1 MGNTYKFDRM
11 FIPLYTQT
19 LTICLHDTQAQN
31 DKILIMLPDFRVRQR
46 DYLLEISR
54 ALTQELDREKLLARI
69 LKIAIEMLAGQAGI
83 IALKQTEG
91 WRVAA
96 AHGIAPAF
104 LSYLAPLLAEEKVAE
119 LDVRELNRM
128 LKELTYTASMGLL
141 NGTALP
147 LAAHGQV
154 IGVIF
159 IFRNYPDLFTPND
172 RVLLQSFAN
181 QAAIA
186 VYNAQLY
193 GQVSYEKQRL
203 DALLDSAADG
213 ILILNA
219 DHTIERVN
227 LAFEKLYN
235 RSRAE
240 ITGRQHNEIIRWA
253 VEPQGKTLEEAIANG
268 WPLTPNATLY
278 VEGDLKRPEP
288 PPIPIGVT
296 YAPLLSS
303 EGKLRNVIV
312 SVRDITHFRTAEE
325 IKSTFISIVSHELR
339 TPVALIKGYAS
350 TLRRDDAKWD
360 KHTISDSLA
369 VIEEEADRLSK
380 MIDDLLDASRLQAGG
395 LSLNRADV
403 SLSTVAGR
411 VAERFASQST
421 KHKIVAE
428 FPEKFPVILADETRI
443 EQVIANL
450 VSNSL
455 KYATHGEI
463 RISGSVRPEQVIV
476 CVSDE
481 GPGIEAKDLPHIF
494 DRFYRST
501 NAVKQT
507 KGAGLGLYL
516 ARAIIEAHGGRIW
529 ADASTGFP
537 PSGTMR
543 RAQSD
548 SSAQR
553 PKPDSGARIC
563 FSLPR

>member
-1 MGNTYKFDRM
+1 
-11 FIPLYTQT
+11 
-19 LTICLHDTQAQN
+19 
-31 DKILIMLPDFRVRQR
+31 MLPDFRVRQR
-46 DYLLEISR
+46 DYLLELSR
-54 ALTQELDREKLLARI
+54 ALTQELDLEKLLARI
-69 LKIAIEMLAGQAGI
+69 LKISIEMLAGQAGL
-83 IALKQTEG
+83 IALKEQDS

-96 AHGIAPAF
+96 AQGIAPAF
-104 LSYLAPLLAEEKVAE
+104 LSYLTPLLAEENVRE

-147 LAAHGQV
+147 LATHGQV

-159 IFRNYPDLFTPND
+159 IFRSYPDLFTQND
-172 RVLLQSFAN
+172 RILLQSFAD

-186 VYNAQLY
+186 VFNARLY

-219 DHTIERVN
+219 DLTIERVN
-227 LAFEKLYN
+227 DAFERLF
-235 RSRAE
+235 
-240 ITGRQHNEIIRWA
+240 GRTHDQLATLPHDDVIRWA
-253 VEPQGKTLEEAIANG
+253 KKPQGATLKESIANG

-278 VEGDLKRPEP
+278 VEGDLERLPLP
-288 PPIPIGVT
+288 PLPVGVT
-296 YAPLLSS
+296 YAPLISP
-303 EGKLRNVIV
+303 EGKLHNIIV
-312 SVRDITHFRTAEE
+312 SVRDITHFRTADE

-360 KHTISDSLA
+360 KSTISDSLA

-395 LSLNRADV
+395 MSLNRADV
-403 SLSTVAGR
+403 SLSMLSKR
-411 VAERFASQST
+411 VAERFSTQSNS
-421 KHKIVAE
+421 HSIVTD
-428 FPEKFPVILADETRI
+428 FPESFPVILADETRI

-450 VSNSL
+450 VSNAL
-455 KYATHGEI
+455 KYASKGEI
-463 RISGSVRPEQVIV
+463 RISGQVRPEQVIV

-501 NAVKQT
+501 KAVKNT

-516 ARAIIEAHGGRIW
+516 ARAIVEAHNGRIW
-529 ADASTGFP
+529 ADASTG
-537 PSGTMR
+537 
-543 RAQSD
+543 
-548 SSAQR
+548 SA
-553 PKPDSGARIC
+553 KPDSGARIC

>member
-1 MGNTYKFDRM
+1 
-11 FIPLYTQT
+11 
-19 LTICLHDTQAQN
+19 
-31 DKILIMLPDFRVRQR
+31 MLPDFRVRQR

-54 ALTQELDREKLLARI
+54 ALTQELDLEKLLARI
-69 LKIAIEMLAGQAGI
+69 LRISIEMLAGQAGL
-83 IALKQTEG
+83 IALKEQDG
-91 WRVAA
+91 WQVAT

-104 LSYLAPLLAEEKVAE
+104 LSYLTPLLADEKVRE

-159 IFRNYPDLFTPND
+159 IFRNYPDLFTQND

-186 VYNAQLY
+186 VFNAQLY
-193 GQVSYEKQRL
+193 GQVTYEKQRL

-213 ILILNA
+213 IMILNA
-219 DHTIERVN
+219 DLTIERAN
-227 LAFEKLYN
+227 DAFERIYGKTHDELVN
-235 RSRAE
+235 HPHE
-240 ITGRQHNEIIRWA
+240 DIIQWNGK
-253 VEPQGKTLEEAIANG
+253 PQGVTLKESIANG

-278 VEGDLKRPEP
+278 VEGDLKRELVSPLP
-288 PPIPIGVT
+288 VGVT
-296 YAPLLSS
+296 YAPLISQD
-303 EGKLRNVIV
+303 GKLRNIVV
-312 SVRDITHFRTAEE
+312 SVRDITHFRTADE
-325 IKSTFISIVSHELR
+325 IKATFISIVSHELR

-360 KHTISDSLA
+360 KNTINDSLA

-403 SLSTVAGR
+403 SLATIANR
-411 VAERFASQST
+411 VAERFTTQSN
-421 KHKIVAE
+421 KHNIVAD

-443 EQVIANL
+443 MQVISNL
-450 VSNSL
+450 VSNAI
-455 KYATHGEI
+455 KYASEGEI
-463 RISGSVRPEQVIV
+463 KIVGQALPEQVVI

-501 NAVKQT
+501 KAVKHT

-516 ARAIIEAHGGRIW
+516 ARAIVEAHGGRIW
-529 ADASTGFP
+529 AD
-537 PSGTMR
+537 
-543 RAQSD
+543 
-548 SSAQR
+548 

>member
-1 MGNTYKFDRM
+1 
-11 FIPLYTQT
+11 
-19 LTICLHDTQAQN
+19 
-31 DKILIMLPDFRVRQR
+31 MLPDFRIRQR

-54 ALTQELDREKLLARI
+54 ALTQELDLEKLLARI
-69 LKIAIEMLAGQAGI
+69 LRISIEMLAGQAGL
-83 IALKQTEG
+83 IALKEEG

-96 AHGIAPAF
+96 AHAIAPAF
-104 LSYLAPLLAEEKVAE
+104 LSYLTPLLAEENVRE
-119 LDVRELNRM
+119 LDVSELNRM

-147 LAAHGQV
+147 LGAHGQV

-159 IFRNYPDLFTPND
+159 IFRNYQDLFTPND
-172 RVLLQSFAN
+172 RVLLQSFAD

-186 VYNAQLY
+186 VFNARLY

-213 ILILNA
+213 IIILNA
-219 DHTIERVN
+219 DLTIERVN
-227 LAFEKLYN
+227 DAFERMYGKTHDELVN
-235 RSRAE
+235 SSHDKV
-240 ITGRQHNEIIRWA
+240 IGWA
-253 VEPQGKTLEEAIANG
+253 RNPQGSTLNEAIANG

-278 VEGDLKRPEP
+278 VEGDLERPLP
-288 PPIPIGVT
+288 PPLPIGVT
-296 YAPLLSS
+296 YAPLLSQD
-303 EGKLRNVIV
+303 GRLRNIIA
-312 SVRDITHFRTAEE
+312 SIRDITHFRTADE
-325 IKSTFISIVSHELR
+325 IKATFISIVSHELR

-360 KHTISDSLA
+360 KPTISDSLA
-369 VIEEEADRLSK
+369 VIEEEADRLGK

-395 LSLNRADV
+395 LSLNRGDV
-403 SLSTVAGR
+403 SLPLLSKR
-411 VAERFASQST
+411 VAERFTTQSN
-421 KHKIVAE
+421 KHTITAE

-443 EQVIANL
+443 EQVVSNL
-450 VSNSL
+450 VSNAL
-455 KYATHGEI
+455 KYALQGQIKIT
-463 RISGSVRPEQVIV
+463 GSFRPEQVII

-501 NAVKQT
+501 KAVKHT

-516 ARAIIEAHGGRIW
+516 ARAIIEAHGGHIW
-529 ADASTGFP
+529 AD
-537 PSGTMR
+537 
-543 RAQSD
+543 
-548 SSAQR
+548 

>member
-1 MGNTYKFDRM
+1 
-11 FIPLYTQT
+11 
-19 LTICLHDTQAQN
+19 
-31 DKILIMLPDFRVRQR
+31 MLPDFRVHQR
-46 DYLLEISR
+46 DYLLEIVR
-54 ALTQELDREKLLARI
+54 LLTEELDLEKLLERI
-69 LKIAIEMLAGQAGI
+69 LRISVEMLAGQAGL
-83 IALKQTEG
+83 IALKESEG

-96 AHGIAPAF
+96 AHRIQPAF
-104 LSYLAPLLAEEKVAE
+104 LSYLEPLLGEENVRE

-128 LKELTYTASMGLL
+128 LKNLTYTASLGLL
-141 NGTALP
+141 NGTGLP

-172 RVLLQSFAN
+172 RILLQSFAD

-186 VYNAQLY
+186 VFNAQLY

-213 ILILNA
+213 ILILHA
-219 DHTIERVN
+219 DHTVERCN
-227 LAFEKLYN
+227 TAFEKLFGKT
-235 RSRAE
+235 RE
-240 ITGRQHNEIIRWA
+240 EVVGKQHSEVIHWA
-253 VEPQGKTLEEAIANG
+253 KEPQGTTLEEAERGG

-278 VEGDLKRPEP
+278 VEGDLKRPLP
-288 PPIPIGVT
+288 PPLPVGIT
-296 YAPLLSS
+296 YAPLLSEDGNTLAS
-303 EGKLRNVIV
+303 SPEKRLRNIV
-312 SVRDITHFRTAEE
+312 VTVRDITHFRTAEE

-360 KHTISDSLA
+360 RKVISESLA
-369 VIEEEADRLSK
+369 VIEEEADRLSR

-395 LSLNRADV
+395 LSINRADV
-403 SLSTVAGR
+403 SLPALASR
-411 VAERFASQST
+411 VAEKFTTQSR
-421 KHKIVAE
+421 KHTITTD
-428 FPEKFPVILADETRI
+428 FPDKFPVILADEPRI

-455 KYATHGEI
+455 KYAPNGEI
-463 RISGSVRPEQVIV
+463 KISGSVRPEQVVV

-529 ADASTGFP
+529 PD
-537 PSGTMR
+537 
-543 RAQSD
+543 
-548 SSAQR
+548 

>member
-1 MGNTYKFDRM
+1 
-11 FIPLYTQT
+11 
-19 LTICLHDTQAQN
+19 
-31 DKILIMLPDFRVRQR
+31 MLPDFRVRQR

-54 ALTQELDREKLLARI
+54 ALTQELNLEILLNRI
-69 LKIAIEMLAGQAGI
+69 LRISIEMLAGQAGI
-83 IALKQTEG
+83 IALKEQEG

-104 LSYLAPLLAEEKVAE
+104 LSYLTPLLAEENVRE
-119 LDVRELNRM
+119 LNVGELNRM
-128 LKELTYTASMGLL
+128 LKGLTYTASQGLL

-147 LAAHGQV
+147 LAAHRQV

-159 IFRNYPDLFTPND
+159 IFRNYPDLFDLND
-172 RVLLQSFAN
+172 RIILQSFAD

-213 ILILNA
+213 IIILNA
-219 DHTIERVN
+219 DLTIERVN
-227 LAFEKLYN
+227 DAFERIYGKTHDELVN
-235 RSRAE
+235 SP
-240 ITGRQHNEIIRWA
+240 HDNIIRWA
-253 VEPQGKTLEEAIANG
+253 GEPQGSTLDEAMANG

-278 VEGDLKRPEP
+278 VEGDLERDLP
-288 PPIPIGVT
+288 PSLPVGVT
-296 YAPLLSS
+296 YAPLLSP

-312 SVRDITHFRTAEE
+312 SVRDISHFRTADE
-325 IKSTFISIVSHELR
+325 IKATFISIVSHELR

-360 KHTISDSLA
+360 KHTISDSLT
-369 VIEEEADRLSK
+369 VIEDEADRLSK

-403 SLSTVAGR
+403 SLPALAKR
-411 VAERFASQST
+411 IAERFTTQSKYHT
-421 KHKIVAE
+421 IVTD
-428 FPEKFPVILADETRI
+428 FPEKFPVVLADETRI
-443 EQVIANL
+443 EQVVSNL

-455 KYATHGEI
+455 KYSAKGEI
-463 RISGSVRPEQVIV
+463 KISGTVRSEQVIV

-481 GPGIEAKDLPHIF
+481 GTGIEAKDLPHIF

-501 NAVKQT
+501 KAVKLT

-516 ARAIIEAHGGRIW
+516 ARAIVEAHGGRIW
-529 ADASTGFP
+529 AD
-537 PSGTMR
+537 
-543 RAQSD
+543 
-548 SSAQR
+548 